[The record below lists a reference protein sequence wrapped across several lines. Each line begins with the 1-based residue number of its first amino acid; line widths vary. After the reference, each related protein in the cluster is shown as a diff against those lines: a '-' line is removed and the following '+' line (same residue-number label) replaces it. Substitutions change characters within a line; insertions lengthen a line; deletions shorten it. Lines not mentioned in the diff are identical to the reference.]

1 MYRLIEWRKPVAN
14 KIKNTGTT
22 IRSLELAMKIRLPI
36 STRGT
41 QVHKKKT
48 EYDRKDDSW
57 RDSDKDVER

>member
-1 MYRLIEWRKPVAN
+1 MAN

-57 RDSDKDVER
+57 MDSDKDVER